1 MISTKKT
8 AGIEDKPMNPNR
20 QTAIKESKM
29 KITSSKIIRWSGLAA
44 MGSGLIYVAIQ
55 PIHPTDILSSVTTTQ
70 WAIVHYLSL
79 TMDFL
84 GLLGIAGLYA
94 RQVNKVG
101 WLGLA
106 GYLLFSLFYAL
117 ALAFHFVEAFISP
130 VLATE
135 APKFVAG
142 LLGMVTGTSSEVSLG
157 AIPIVYGLL
166 GVAYLLGGV
175 LFGIA
180 TFRAGILPRWAG
192 GLLAIGAALT
202 LAGALIPHPF
212 DRIFAVPVGLAMAW
226 LGYALWSE
234 RREQASEPAPSR
246 ASTSSAIPEP
256 SKVA

>member
-8 AGIEDKPMNPNR
+8 AEVEDKHINTNR
-20 QTAIKESKM
+20 QTAIKESNIKM
-29 KITSSKIIRWSGLAA
+29 TSSKVIRWSGLAA
-44 MGSGLIYVAIQ
+44 MVSGLIYVAIQ
-55 PIHPTDILSSVTTTQ
+55 PIHPTDILSSVTTSQ

-79 TMDFL
+79 IMDFL

-117 ALAFHFVEAFISP
+117 SLALHFIEAFISP
-130 VLATE
+130 ALATE

-142 LLGMVTGTSSEVSLG
+142 LLGMVTGTPSEVSLG

-166 GVAYLLGGV
+166 GVAYMLGGAM
-175 LFGIA
+175 FGIA
-180 TFRAGILPRWAG
+180 TFRAGVLPRWAG

-202 LAGALIPHPF
+202 LAGALVPHPF
-212 DRIFAVPVGLAMAW
+212 DRIFAVPVGLALAW

-234 RREQASEPAPSR
+234 RREQASER
-246 ASTSSAIPEP
+246 VSARSVNPEP
-256 SKVA
+256 SKAA

>member
-1 MISTKKT
+1 MISTKTT
-8 AGIEDKPMNPNR
+8 AGIEDKHMNTNR

-29 KITSSKIIRWSGLAA
+29 KITSSKVIRWLGLAA

-84 GLLGIAGLYA
+84 GLLGMAGLYA

-142 LLGMVTGTSSEVSLG
+142 LLGMVTGTPSEVSLG

-166 GVAYLLGGV
+166 GISYLLGGV

-212 DRIFAVPVGLAMAW
+212 DRIFAVPVGLALAW
-226 LGYALWSE
+226 LGYSLLSE
-234 RREQASEPAPSR
+234 RREQV
-246 ASTSSAIPEP
+246 T
-256 SKVA
+256 

>member
-8 AGIEDKPMNPNR
+8 AGIEDRHINTNR
-20 QTAIKESKM
+20 QTVIKESNM
-29 KITSSKIIRWSGLAA
+29 KITSSKVIRWSGLAA
-44 MGSGLIYVAIQ
+44 MASGLIYVAIQ

-84 GLLGIAGLYA
+84 GLLGITGIYA
-94 RQVNKVG
+94 RQVNKVS

-106 GYLLFSLFYAL
+106 GYLVFSLFYAL
-117 ALAFHFVEAFISP
+117 ALAFHFLEAFISP
-130 VLATE
+130 ALATE

-142 LLGMVTGTSSEVSLG
+142 LLGMVTGVPSEVSIG
-157 AIPIVYGLL
+157 AIPAGYGLL
-166 GVAYLLGGV
+166 GVTYLLGGV

-202 LAGALIPHPF
+202 LAGAVVPHPF
-212 DRIFAVPVGLAMAW
+212 DRIFAVPVGLALAW
-226 LGYALWSE
+226 LGYSLLSE
-234 RREQASEPAPSR
+234 RREQVS
-246 ASTSSAIPEP
+246 
-256 SKVA
+256 

>member
-8 AGIEDKPMNPNR
+8 AGIEGKHMNTNR
-20 QTAIKESKM
+20 QTVLKKNKM
-29 KITSSKIIRWSGLAA
+29 KITASKAIRWSGLAA
-44 MGSGLIYVAIQ
+44 MVSGLIYVSIQ

-70 WAIVHYLSL
+70 WSIVHYLSL
-79 TMDFL
+79 IMDFL
-84 GLLGIAGLYA
+84 GLFGIAGLYA
-94 RQVNKVG
+94 RQVEKAN

-106 GYLLFSLFYAL
+106 GYLLFSLFYVL
-117 ALAFHFVEAFISP
+117 SLAFHFTEAFISP

-142 LLGMVTGTSSEVSLG
+142 LLGMVTGTPSEVSLG
-157 AIPIVYGLL
+157 SIPTVYGLL
-166 GVAYLLGGV
+166 GVAYMLGGL

-202 LAGALIPHPF
+202 LAGAFVPHPF
-212 DRIFAVPVGLAMAW
+212 DRIFAVPVGLALAW
-226 LGYALWSE
+226 LGYSLFSE
-234 RREQASEPAPSR
+234 RREETSEVLLDQRIAE
-246 ASTSSAIPEP
+246 PEL

>member
-1 MISTKKT
+1 MITTKKT
-8 AGIEDKPMNPNR
+8 TGIEDKHMNINR

-29 KITSSKIIRWSGLAA
+29 KITSSKVIRWSGLAA

-55 PIHPTDILSSVTTTQ
+55 PIHPTDILLSVTTTQ

-84 GLLGIAGLYA
+84 GLLGIAGLYT

-117 ALAFHFVEAFISP
+117 ALAFHFVEAFMSP
-130 VLATE
+130 LLATE

-142 LLGMVTGTSSEVSLG
+142 LLGMVTGAPSEVSLG
-157 AIPIVYGLL
+157 AIPMVYGLL

-202 LAGALIPHPF
+202 LAGAVIPHPF
-212 DRIFAVPVGLAMAW
+212 DRIFAVPVGLALAW

-234 RREQASEPAPSR
+234 RREKALEPVLGRVGPQPLQTEA
-246 ASTSSAIPEP
+246 E
-256 SKVA
+256 